1 MGPLELLVQT
11 VVPSL
16 GRWGL
21 GMKGSADEGETIKI
35 CPLDPYLDYQ
45 NQITTGVYSKT
56 HDPRNKKIIPS
67 LFSHCELKRW
77 VQPDPYS
84 SEQNQQEQQC
94 QDGYE
99 FVTIVQSQQYNAF
112 SRSHTK
118 DKSSGIPNIIHI
130 ASPTNCLPTPTI
142 RALQRLINNFS
153 QYTVYIHSD
162 HSRNNI
168 LFKRNWSVFPQ
179 VKQGALCITEQM
191 RVVATVALH
200 MMGVE
205 FGEAEGEDGE
215 RRRKEMVE
223 KFAMLS
229 LRDVWRYLVLWEY
242 GGIVID
248 EDVLNS
254 ILANDNTSDADSSI
268 VGNNRLEK
276 LLSEWSNA
284 DNDAILYWIHNAKD
298 NPSKDKS
305 RIPFTGIMGARQAHP
320 FVYYAGKSALK
331 MGIWDSYVSVQ
342 VLNAIDDHGR
352 ITDVS
357 PVQEGLKAVTP
368 IWDNQPTGSVVN
380 IEKEQRTISF
390 LNGDT
395 HLSHS
400 MLTHPA
406 WQSII
411 SIVKSTQHNKP
422 YLSNEDI
429 IKGFRSTEINRQLF
443 SCMEYGLKLT
453 HTQ

>member
-1 MGPLELLVQT
+1 MNSDEQPLVTNDDQDDTPTDERSCKRIILTSIICFILTILIQIQCIIYNYRMGPLELLVQT

-67 LFSHCELKRW
+67 LFSH
-77 VQPDPYS
+77 
-84 SEQNQQEQQC
+84 
-94 QDGYE
+94 
-99 FVTIVQSQQYNAF
+99 F
-112 SRSHTK
+112 
-118 DKSSGIPNIIHI
+118 
-130 ASPTNCLPTPTI
+130 
-142 RALQRLINNFS
+142 
-153 QYTVYIHSD
+153 YIHSD

-331 MGIWDSYVSVQ
+331 MGIWDSY
-342 VLNAIDDHGR
+342 NAIDDHGR